1 MSLAYGAPWSLRVKA
16 LTVIGTIVLLGDAG
30 MLWFMARFV
39 PGTQAFLSVVA
50 LGLLAILGCC
60 ALLTVRGYGFD
71 TGTLLVRR
79 LVWTTRVSLEG
90 LRNVVQDPTAIRL
103 LTIKAV
109 GNGGLFAIL
118 GWRHVDGYGWCRVF
132 ATDPKRAVVLECK
145 SGHIIVTPDRPDE
158 FVQEARQWT
167 RGEP

>member
-16 LTVIGTIVLLGDAG
+16 LTALGTIVLLGDAG
-30 MLWFMARFV
+30 MLLFMARFV
-39 PGTQAFLSVVA
+39 PGTRAFLSVVA
-50 LGLLAILGCC
+50 FGLLAVLGCC

-71 TGTLLVRR
+71 SGTLLVQR

-90 LRNVVQDPTAIRL
+90 LRSVVQDPTAIGL
-103 LTIKAV
+103 LSIKAF

-118 GWRHVDGYGWCRVF
+118 GWRRVRPYGWCRVF
-132 ATDPKRAVVLECK
+132 ATDPARAVVLECK
-145 SGHIIVTPDRPDE
+145 SIHIIVTPDRPAE

-167 RGEP
+167 RREP